1 MLTRDPRNLARQTGL
16 GITRASSTRVLV
28 DLSHAADGFV
38 GIAQDLRLIFAMLCN
53 IEGVEPTGLL
63 MPAGRH
69 DLPRIHPRSKDAA
82 ALAAGVLH
90 WMERNWT
97 QQACVGGPAEWLRQV
112 RTLRQ
117 MLRQKHHLLPLA
129 DQSQLNAI
137 WRVLFAKTLPPEQRG
152 LVLAQDYVATDLSV
166 AGIIDFCVHPPVP
179 LRKRLVARHFDAV
192 LFCMPRPVRLPRGV
206 RQLIRFHDAVP
217 VTDTDTV
224 GHWKM
229 ALAHSRLIRACD
241 ENAIFICNSPQSR
254 ETLLGLDPRRET
266 HAVVIPCAV
275 APPHGSLRGILP
287 RNVIERHVTFRAL
300 GEDIARPPPG
310 WLPPGDAT
318 RYVLSVST
326 LEPRKNFAG
335 LIRGWERVVSRSDPD
350 LRLVIVGEAG
360 WREAEIFSEMRSGV
374 AAGRILHLQHLPQ
387 EDLQALM
394 RGAACFAF
402 PSFNEGFGY
411 TPLEAMQAGAPCVV
425 SDLPVFR
432 WIFGDAAIYVDPY
445 DSDSIATGIE
455 RLTCR
460 AGAQELGAQL
470 HGSSERVLARFR
482 PASIAQAWEALLQ
495 QSDAGPM
502 ASVKT
507 VAAAGDF

>member
-1 MLTRDPRNLARQTGL
+1 
-16 GITRASSTRVLV
+16 
-28 DLSHAADGFV
+28 
-38 GIAQDLRLIFAMLCN
+38 
-53 IEGVEPTGLL
+53 
-63 MPAGRH
+63 
-69 DLPRIHPRSKDAA
+69 
-82 ALAAGVLH
+82 
-90 WMERNWT
+90 
-97 QQACVGGPAEWLRQV
+97 
-112 RTLRQ
+112 
-117 MLRQKHHLLPLA
+117 
-129 DQSQLNAI
+129 
-137 WRVLFAKTLPPEQRG
+137 
-152 LVLAQDYVATDLSV
+152 
-166 AGIIDFCVHPPVP
+166 
-179 LRKRLVARHFDAV
+179 
-192 LFCMPRPVRLPRGV
+192 
-206 RQLIRFHDAVP
+206 
-217 VTDTDTV
+217 
-224 GHWKM
+224 
-229 ALAHSRLIRACD
+229 
-241 ENAIFICNSPQSR
+241 
-254 ETLLGLDPRRET
+254 
-266 HAVVIPCAV
+266 
-275 APPHGSLRGILP
+275 
-287 RNVIERHVTFRAL
+287 
-300 GEDIARPPPG
+300 
-310 WLPPGDAT
+310 
-318 RYVLSVST
+318 
-326 LEPRKNFAG
+326 
-335 LIRGWERVVSRSDPD
+335 
-350 LRLVIVGEAG
+350 
-360 WREAEIFSEMRSGV
+360 MRSGV